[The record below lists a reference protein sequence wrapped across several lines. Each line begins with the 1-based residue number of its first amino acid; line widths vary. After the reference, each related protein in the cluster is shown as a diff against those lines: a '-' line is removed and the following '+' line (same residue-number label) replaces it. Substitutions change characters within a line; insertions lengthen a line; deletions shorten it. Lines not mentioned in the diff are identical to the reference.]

1 MPSADASSDA
11 HVMVVAGEASG
22 DLHAAN
28 MVRAMRRM
36 APGLQFSGMGGC
48 ALREAGVEI
57 LVDSTR
63 LSVVGLVE
71 VLAHYRDIRRALGT
85 LQAALR
91 QQRPV
96 LLVLVDYVE
105 FNLRLARTARRM
117 GIKVLFYVSP
127 QVWAWRARRVRR
139 IGQVIDAMAVLFP
152 FEAEVYRRHGIPVRY
167 VGNPLVDDVKA
178 SADCYALR
186 REFGLNETAPVVGIL
201 PGSRRGELRRHLP
214 LIMAAAR
221 LLRTRVP
228 GVQFIMPL
236 APGVDVDRDV
246 TPHVDPDLDIVQISG
261 RTYDAMHS
269 ADALM
274 IASGT
279 ATLEAGLLRVPMAI
293 LYRVSP
299 ITFFILKRL
308 ILIKDIGLANIV
320 AGERVV
326 PEYIQNDATPEAIA
340 GEIERLLT
348 DADYA
353 RQVRERLGII
363 REKLGAGGG
372 SENVARMA
380 LELIE
385 LGVRSQESGVR
396 GEGSGVRGQG
406 SG

>member
-1 MPSADASSDA
+1 
-11 HVMVVAGEASG
+11 MVVAGEASG

-28 MVRAMRRM
+28 MVRAMRRLDP
-36 APGLQFSGMGGC
+36 ALRFSGMGGD
-48 ALREAGVEI
+48 ALRSAGAEV

-71 VLAHYRDIRRALGT
+71 VLVHYGDIRRAMKRLRDH
-85 LQAALR
+85 LQRERPAL
-91 QQRPV
+91 
-96 LLVLVDYVE
+96 LILVDYVE
-105 FNLRLARTARRM
+105 FNLRLARSAKAL

-127 QVWAWRARRVRR
+127 QVWAWRSRR
-139 IGQVIDAMAVLFP
+139 IKRIGRVIDAMAVLFP
-152 FEAEVYRRHGIPVRY
+152 FEAEVYREHGIPVRY
-167 VGNPLVDDVKA
+167 VGNPLVDEVRA
-178 SADCYALR
+178 SADCYSLR

-214 LIMAAAR
+214 LIMEAAR
-221 LLRTRVP
+221 RLRERIP

-236 APGVDVDRDV
+236 APGVDVTRDV
-246 TPHVDPDLDIVQISG
+246 NPYVDPDLNIVQITG

-299 ITFFILKRL
+299 ITYFILKRM
-308 ILIKDIGLANIV
+308 ILIRDVGLANIV

-326 PEYIQNDATPEAIA
+326 PEFIQSDATPEAIA
-340 GEIERLLT
+340 DEIEHVLT
-348 DADYA
+348 DPEYA
-353 RQVRERLGII
+353 GEMRRRLGIV
-363 REKLGAGGG
+363 REKLGEGGG

-380 LELIE
+380 LELMRYGE
-385 LGVRSQESGVR
+385 LKE
-396 GEGSGVRGQG
+396 
-406 SG
+406 